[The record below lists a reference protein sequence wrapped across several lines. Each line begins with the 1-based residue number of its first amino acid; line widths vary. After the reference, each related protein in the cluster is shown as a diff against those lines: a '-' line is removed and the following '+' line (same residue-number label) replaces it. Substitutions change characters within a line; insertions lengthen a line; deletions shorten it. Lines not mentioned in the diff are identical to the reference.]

1 MTEKKVVNEY
11 YMDNSMLYSYV
22 FKIICKKAFLI
33 GLMVCFFLGV
43 GVFLVGIELLYK
55 LNYAILFFVLMEILL
70 PITYIRNIKKA
81 EKRLHQEEHRKTIV
95 TFGEC
100 ITMDE
105 ENNHL
110 EFSYNQISKIC
121 YTKQVWA
128 LMLGKYNAIIVKPT
142 GFTQGTAA
150 EFKQFIEERCKN
162 I

>member
-1 MTEKKVVNEY
+1 MTEKKFVNEY
-11 YMDNSMLYSYV
+11 YMDNAMLYSYV

-33 GLMVCFFLGV
+33 GLMVCFFLAV
-43 GVFLVGIELLYK
+43 GVSLVGVELLYK
-55 LNYAILFFVLMEILL
+55 LDYAILFFVLMEILL
-70 PITYIRNIKKA
+70 PITYIRNIKKS
-81 EKRLHQEEHRKTIV
+81 EERLYQGKQVKSII

-100 ITMDE
+100 ITTDE

-110 EFSYNQISKIC
+110 EISYNQISKIC

-150 EFKQFIEERCKN
+150 EFKQFIEEKCK
-162 I
+162 